1 MVARWRYSREP
12 CGMFG
17 PNDMNFGPIL
27 PKMYGMICEGQEIW
41 QTNAGRAA
49 YRSSG
54 PHMFL
59 FHTSLFTVFIIQIPY
74 SWCGSGLI
82 LRKFF
87 IGILNGR
94 IWVLAHFWLCW
105 LWNISWGHTWKLSVS
120 QFTFLTRQTN
130 GRMVSQLVSWHDQR
144 VH

>member
-59 FHTSLFTVFIIQIPY
+59 FHTSLFTVVIIQIPY
-74 SWCGSGLI
+74 SWC
-82 LRKFF
+82 
-87 IGILNGR
+87 
-94 IWVLAHFWLCW
+94 
-105 LWNISWGHTWKLSVS
+105 WKRLDPQKIFYRHSKWPYLSFSAFLVMLTLKYFMRTYVEIVG
-120 QFTFLTRQTN
+120 FTIHIFNKT
-130 GRMVSQLVSWHDQR
+130 D
-144 VH
+144 